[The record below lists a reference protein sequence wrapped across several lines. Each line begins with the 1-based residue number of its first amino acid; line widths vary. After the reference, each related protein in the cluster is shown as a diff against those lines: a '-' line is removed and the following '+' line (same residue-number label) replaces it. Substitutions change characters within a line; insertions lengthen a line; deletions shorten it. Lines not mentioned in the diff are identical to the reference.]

1 MSICLSIANFF
12 DTTITH
18 GMSSSKVSNL
28 AKEIFE
34 GMGQFWIG
42 NISHNYVSMRNNLLN
57 HVAGYLTKETM
68 PNNGSIPGDQWGA
81 FRRFGRSQ
89 LPDPIPKGTVK
100 PGRPRSM
107 IH

>member
-1 MSICLSIANFF
+1 
-12 DTTITH
+12 
-18 GMSSSKVSNL
+18 
-28 AKEIFE
+28 
-34 GMGQFWIG
+34 
-42 NISHNYVSMRNNLLN
+42 MRNNLLN